1 MRKRTADTV
10 KTSDNRVSVSMMP
23 AGGSEAVTYTSAM
36 VYGTSNAMTGS
47 NIAGVIT
54 GRRKK
59 GAFIEICLNAAGD
72 VIDMRRVLQAGLN
85 FDTAKY
91 GGDLTEIGSAVSLR
105 GGQYTDIYNKD
116 AAGATSVYTGDSG
129 AMVAYGWL
137 LEKGTSTITVGD
149 GNLMTE
155 AFNEAYNV
163 ANDVKVYQVDNYI
176 KTVNESGTFAS
187 TPSDFDSL
195 TPSTLT
201 DGTIYQTPSAGRYQV
216 VVIFDKDYTQYNDA
230 KVVEIYE
237 YRVHRPRKRRQVCGQ
252 APPECACR
260 Q

>member
-1 MRKRTADTV
+1 
-10 KTSDNRVSVSMMP
+10 MMP

-105 GGQYTDIYNKD
+105 GGQYTDIY
-116 AAGATSVYTGDSG
+116 
-129 AMVAYGWL
+129 
-137 LEKGTSTITVGD
+137 TITVGD

>member
-105 GGQYTDIYNKD
+105 GGQYTDIY
-116 AAGATSVYTGDSG
+116 
-129 AMVAYGWL
+129 
-137 LEKGTSTITVGD
+137 TITVGD